1 MEKFYCVGCKNHYE
15 LNLTGLER
23 KPSKGGSFRYAMKS
37 VCPQGHRTSKI
48 CNEDDFADYADDLE
62 LCPKCGSESW
72 YEEPTDH
79 AYHYDCSCSD
89 CGHTEWKEV
98 DGPDY
103 DDYDDPRYEAET
115 YTYESL
121 GKYNDD
127 ELREILTEMNE
138 KSEKKLLSGDLK
150 YGNTQLL
157 KNLILGFQ
165 NLDSPYDSLIE
176 PRGTSATPKFRYGAE
191 GMTVGVNLE
200 ALAPTADEPE
210 SGVALVPEDSLMPEG
225 SGRTIGSQSVSHN
238 YTPFHAEEYCDEYC
252 EENGGH
258 CASCCEHPSCEISD
272 ICVLHCDGDYHSGPC
287 MIECGNCD
295 ATFSIDEGL
304 DIGGIDYCEECYDT
318 RMSKEVVDAEEQK
331 FPCDSC
337 NQMVSRS
344 DLKVMSGSY
353 DEDYQI
359 CRECL
364 TYEAEEEMVGVCDYC
379 SFVQSYAPSN
389 MLLIADNPRL
399 AHDYCK
405 ACNSNHPDYGP
416 TDECEDFKPRNPD
429 VYEGNIWFCQG
440 CGSGTDFE
448 VPLSKAEK
456 QMAAE
461 EFIAHRRL
469 KDHLLSV
476 MPDKVYGVKDLG
488 DGDFEM
494 RVADRHMDDVIEAVS
509 EYQISES
516 ADSFFLGQSKSTVA
530 AVAAVAAL
538 GLAFWY
544 NRK

>member
-1 MEKFYCVGCKNHYE
+1 MEKFYCVGCKSHYE
-15 LNLTGLER
+15 LRLTGLER

-79 AYHYDCSCSD
+79 AYCYDCSCSD

-103 DDYDDPRYEAET
+103 DDYDDPRYE
-115 YTYESL
+115 
-121 GKYNDD
+121 
-127 ELREILTEMNE
+127 
-138 KSEKKLLSGDLK
+138 
-150 YGNTQLL
+150 
-157 KNLILGFQ
+157 
-165 NLDSPYDSLIE
+165 
-176 PRGTSATPKFRYGAE
+176 AE

-287 MIECGNCD
+287 MVDG
-295 ATFSIDEGL
+295 
-304 DIGGIDYCEECYDT
+304 EEY
-318 RMSKEVVDAEEQK
+318 EV
-331 FPCDSC
+331 
-337 NQMVSRS
+337 
-344 DLKVMSGSY
+344 
-353 DEDYQI
+353 
-359 CRECL
+359 
-364 TYEAEEEMVGVCDYC
+364 
-379 SFVQSYAPSN
+379 
-389 MLLIADNPRL
+389 
-399 AHDYCK
+399 
-405 ACNSNHPDYGP
+405 
-416 TDECEDFKPRNPD
+416 DFD
-429 VYEGNIWFCQG
+429 
-440 CGSGTDFE
+440 
-448 VPLSKAEK
+448 
-456 QMAAE
+456 AE

-494 RVADRHMDDVIEAVS
+494 RVADRYMDDVIEAVS

-516 ADSFFLGQSKSTVA
+516 DSDSFFLGQSKSTVA

-544 NRK
+544 NRR